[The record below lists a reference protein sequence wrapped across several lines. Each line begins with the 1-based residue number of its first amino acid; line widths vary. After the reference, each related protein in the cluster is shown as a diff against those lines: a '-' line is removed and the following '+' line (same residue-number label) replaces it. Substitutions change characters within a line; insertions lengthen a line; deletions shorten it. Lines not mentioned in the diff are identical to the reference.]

1 MSLYPLVFVPKL
13 VEKIWGGRK
22 FETVLG
28 KPLPA
33 GKAIG
38 ESWELYDFPPGV
50 VDKSAG
56 WNSAVVA
63 GGSLK
68 GQTLH
73 SLMDQLGRELMGDV
87 KPARDGQF
95 PLLVKFLD
103 AKEDLSVQVHPD
115 QTYADSNPEA
125 HLKSEAWY
133 VIQNDPGARILKG
146 VTAGTTPEKFADAIG
161 KGTVEQHI
169 EAVPVK
175 PGDCHYLPS
184 GTVHALGA
192 GILVAEV
199 QTPSDTT
206 FRVYDFDR
214 VEPAT
219 GKKRDLHVQQAMKC
233 IDFGTS
239 KEPAIAARSHVAGM
253 HSTVSSLVDSPF
265 FKIEKVRFSE
275 GVQQPIPYDQPVVW
289 IFLEGS
295 VQVASE
301 GTPDPT
307 KIKPGQVVLL
317 PAGMKKPVMS
327 TLADS
332 VWLEVTF
339 PI

>member
-22 FETVLG
+22 FQSVLG

-50 VDKSAG
+50 VDKSKG

-63 GGSLK
+63 EGPLK

-73 SLMDQLGRELMGDV
+73 ALMDKFGRELMGDV

-115 QTYADSNPEA
+115 QTYADANPEA

-146 VTAGTTPEKFADAIG
+146 VTAGTTAEKFADAIG

-206 FRVYDFDR
+206 FRVYDFNR

-219 GKKRDLHVQQAMKC
+219 GKKRDLHVEQAMKC
-233 IDFGTS
+233 IDFG
-239 KEPAIAARSHVAGM
+239 AASGPHISPRSHVAGM
-253 HSTVSSLVDSPF
+253 HSTVSSLVESPF

-295 VQVASE
+295 VKVATE
-301 GTPDPT
+301 GTPGPT
-307 KIKPGQVVLL
+307 TIKPGQVVLL
-317 PAGMKKPVMS
+317 PAGMQKPVMS